1 MICPRTSTCLHAA
14 GILDAGLSAGRGA
27 FLVRTPIT
35 KSRVIRRGLIR
46 PLEAQ
51 PKILKLLLNSGG
63 SRCVACVQGLRN
75 LHGKRF
81 KSTCVLCSAVAYCCG
96 AVAPRAIA
104 ALLGRFLPRL
114 GPLVHSSGPFF
125 FGIDSLFT
133 VGARHASS
141 RGPRMCA
148 SHLVVRSRPGMTK
161 RLNERGAYSAA
172 AWNDPRSPSGTA
184 ASASANAA
192 KSLAICSNRGPRSR
206 RRSSI

>member
-46 PLEAQ
+46 RVEAQ

-114 GPLVHSSGPFF
+114 GPLATQAALFSMRFIRG
-125 FGIDSLFT
+125 SL
-133 VGARHASS
+133 VSLAS
-141 RGPRMCA
+141 RNDR
-148 SHLVVRSRPGMTK
+148 K
-161 RLNERGAYSAA
+161 NYSAA
-172 AWNDPRSPSGTA
+172 AWNGPRSPNGTVA
-184 ASASANAA
+184 SISASSA
-192 KSLAICSNRGPRSR
+192 KSAATWVNLALRSR
-206 RRSSI
+206 CRSSI